1 MFPTCKFR
9 RDHRLR
15 GATRAGDCHERAKR
29 THPRHAAGTVGGGGG
44 RAEAASDDVE
54 AADDVAPDGMGVEMV
69 GVPKLDCVGDL
80 SPLETDC
87 GASGGGGG
95 GGLSIVENAKCCE
108 RVCVVGEREREGG
121 GR

>member
-15 GATRAGDCHERAKR
+15 GATRAGDCHDRAKR

-44 RAEAASDDVE
+44 RAAAASDDVE
-54 AADDVAPDGMGVEMV
+54 AADDVAPDGTGVEL
-69 GVPKLDCVGDL
+69 GGGPKLDCAGD
-80 SPLETDC
+80 SPPLETDC

-95 GGLSIVENAKCCE
+95 GGLSFVESAKSCE
-108 RVCVVGEREREGG
+108 RVSEVGVREREEG